1 MAKEKEQLTQTL
13 GIKITPTMDASLK
26 RIADEVYP
34 GEHNAYSMFIRR
46 IMARAI
52 AEHDQAQSKGT
63 PRDRDLG
70 KIATKRDRRIGR

>member
-26 RIADEVYP
+26 RIAEEVYP

-52 AEHDQAQSKGT
+52 AEHDQGKETG
-63 PRDRDLG
+63 RDRDS